1 MLTSRHAAY
10 ALVAVAIILGLLLL
24 GVGIANAQV
33 LGFLADSIFDRLD
46 TNHDGILSRDEV
58 RAARSTMFD
67 RIDTDRSGTAT
78 LAEIEAAKAKAQER
92 RAKRLAR
99 LSELRTEMA
108 TPSERFAAWTRTMTG
123 RSPATSSRME
133 PPCSTASPRTAA
145 SPRKSSPDFW
155 MGPNDFRD
163 K

>member
-10 ALVAVAIILGLLLL
+10 ALVAVAIILGLLPL

-92 RAKRLAR
+92 RAKRPCAP
-99 LSELRTEMA
+99 LRA
-108 TPSERFAAWTRTMTG
+108 SHRDGDAERAFCRHG
-123 RSPATSSRME
+123 QE
-133 PPCSTASPRTAA
+133 P
-145 SPRKSSPDFW
+145 
-155 MGPNDFRD
+155 
-163 K
+163 

>member
-99 LSELRTEMA
+99 LAELRTEMA
-108 TPSERFAAWTRTMTG
+108 TPSERFAAMDKNHDGKVTRDEFANG
-123 RSPATSSRME
+123 
-133 PPCSTASPRTAA
+133 TAWFDRIAKNGGISKEEFARFLDEA
-145 SPRKSSPDFW
+145 K
-155 MGPNDFRD
+155 
-163 K
+163 